1 MINTLFLP
9 ELRDMISNGD
19 LKGMCE
25 FCSAL
30 HPVRTAEFMEGLT
43 PGESWQ
49 VLVSADSEQQQ
60 EIFRHLESDK
70 QIAIMELEDRHE
82 VAGLIARLAH
92 DERVD
97 LLSELDEEIGSELLQ
112 LIPVEE
118 RRDILRLKAFPE
130 ETAGAMM
137 TTDIAKLDETLT
149 VGEALRE
156 IGRQAEDLE
165 TIYYLYVVDKT
176 DHLRGVVSARQLVS
190 AMVQPDTTLGGLM
203 ETDIIV
209 VDSMEDQES
218 VAQTVARFDLL
229 AIPVVDP
236 ERRLL
241 GIITHDDVIDVMRE
255 EATEDVQRIA
265 AVNPLS
271 QSYLRTNLL
280 TLSWKRGVWLTI
292 LFFAALLT
300 AFALDGYKSV
310 FGGANATW
318 LVLFIPLVI
327 SSGGNSG
334 SQSSTLVISGLA
346 TNDIKAAD
354 WWRIFCRELAMG
366 LMLGTLLGTLGYL
379 CAIILAPSLVA
390 ALVVPITLLLVIVC
404 GTTCG
409 SLLPLLFQRLG
420 LDPAMMS
427 IPFVAGIVDIF
438 GIIIYMNVAVALL

>member
-9 ELRDMISNGD
+9 ELRDMIAAGQ
-19 LKGMCE
+19 KEAMRE
-25 FCSAL
+25 FCAAL

-43 PGESWQ
+43 ASESWQ
-49 VLVSADSEQQQ
+49 VLRSADREQQQ
-60 EIFRHLESDK
+60 EIFRHFDNDK
-70 QIAIMELEDRHE
+70 QVAILELEDRQE
-82 VAGLIARLAH
+82 VARLIARLAH

-97 LLSELDEEIGSELLQ
+97 LLGDIDEEIGAELLQ
-112 LIPVEE
+112 LLPAEE

-130 ETAGAMM
+130 ETAGAVM
-137 TTDIAKLDETLT
+137 TTDIAKLDESLT
-149 VGEALRE
+149 VGEALKE
-156 IGRQAEDLE
+156 LGRQAEDLE
-165 TIYYLYVVDKT
+165 TIYYLYVVDTT

-190 AMVQPDTTLGGLM
+190 AMVQPETTLGALM

-209 VDSMEDQES
+209 ADSMEDQES

-241 GIITHDDVIDVMRE
+241 GIITHDDVIDVMRD

-265 AVNPLS
+265 AVNPLNE
-271 QSYLRTNLL
+271 SYLRMNLL
-280 TLSWKRGVWLTI
+280 RLSWKRGVWLTI

-310 FGGANATW
+310 FAEATW

-327 SSGGNSG
+327 SSGGNTG

-346 TNDIKAAD
+346 RNDISVTD
-354 WWRIFCRELAMG
+354 WWQIFRRELVMG
-366 LMLGTLLGTLGYL
+366 LMLGTLLGTFGFL
-379 CAIILAPSLVA
+379 CAAFPAPDLVA

-427 IPFVAGIVDIF
+427 NPFVAGIVDIF
-438 GIIIYMNVAVALL
+438 GIIIYMNVAKALL

>member
-9 ELRDMISNGD
+9 ELRDMIAAGQ
-19 LKGMCE
+19 KEEMRE
-25 FCSAL
+25 FCAAL

-43 PGESWQ
+43 ASESWQ
-49 VLVSADSEQQQ
+49 VLRSADREQQQ
-60 EIFRHLESDK
+60 EIFRHFDNDK
-70 QIAIMELEDRHE
+70 QVAILELEDRQE
-82 VAGLIARLAH
+82 VARLITRLAH

-97 LLSELDEEIGSELLQ
+97 LLGEIDEEIGAELLQ
-112 LIPVEE
+112 LLPAEE
-118 RRDILRLKAFPE
+118 RRDILRLKAYPE
-130 ETAGAMM
+130 ETAGAVM
-137 TTDIAKLDETLT
+137 TTDIAKLDESLT
-149 VGEALRE
+149 VDEALKE
-156 IGRQAEDLE
+156 LGRQAEDLE
-165 TIYYLYVVDKT
+165 TIYYLYVVDTT

-190 AMVQPDTTLGGLM
+190 AMVQPETTLGALM

-209 VDSMEDQES
+209 ADSMEDQES

-241 GIITHDDVIDVMRE
+241 GIITHDDVIDVMRD

-265 AVNPLS
+265 AVNPLNE
-271 QSYLRTNLL
+271 SYLRMNLL
-280 TLSWKRGVWLTI
+280 RLSWKRGVWLTI

-300 AFALDGYKSV
+300 AFALDGYQDV
-310 FGGANATW
+310 FAGAEATW

-327 SSGGNSG
+327 SSGGNTG

-346 TNDIKAAD
+346 RNDISVTD
-354 WWRIFCRELAMG
+354 WWQIFRRELAMG
-366 LMLGTLLGTLGYL
+366 LMLGTLLGTFGFL
-379 CAIILAPSLVA
+379 CAAFPAPSLVD

-427 IPFVAGIVDIF
+427 NPFVAGIVDIF
-438 GIIIYMNVAVALL
+438 GIIIYMNVAIVLL